1 MWTLYYLIVIVTFV
15 VLPLLGFFAI
25 PRYMALLSGSFRYT
39 FPLNVL
45 LMPQVALSIFEPV
58 PYAEPLWSIGVEE
71 QFYLLW
77 PALLKHFRK
86 FLRLTIVIALVV
98 ILFRQL
104 VFWLAEANR
113 SSPTLKYWNYLVSYL
128 YFT

>member
-45 LMPQVALSIFEPV
+45 LLPQVALSVFEPV
-58 PYAEPLWSIGVEE
+58 PFAEPLWSIGVEE

-77 PALLKHFRK
+77 PLLLKYARK
-86 FLRLTIVIALVV
+86 FLRISIII
-98 ILFRQL
+98 ILGAITLKQC

-113 SSPTLKYWNYLVSYL
+113 SSQSLKYWNYLLNYL
-128 YFT
+128 